1 MDEDT
6 NLSKIEQKAN
16 DILKDHNGVYLDKRL
31 YSILKK
37 DFPKLTRKEFNKVL
51 DALINNG
58 YSLERGLIRPLT
70 DNKVKSQVKEHEEGK
85 MVGKGPSER
94 QRLSTLRDI

>member
-1 MDEDT
+1 MDEDKS
-6 NLSKIEQKAN
+6 LSKIEKRAS

-31 YSILKK
+31 YTILKK
-37 DFPKLTRKEFNKVL
+37 DFPKLTRKEFNSVL
-51 DALINNG
+51 EYLLDNG

-70 DNKVKSQVKEHEEGK
+70 DNKVKSQIKEHDEGK
-85 MVGKGPSER
+85 NAGKGPSER